1 MKDYEERISQGEVLN
16 ILKKRRSCRKY
27 ATTQITEEELEV
39 ILQAGNAAP
48 VANNRVGDFK
58 IIVIQNKDLLDEL
71 EATTR
76 ELYIQMGM
84 EKSAVIYNAPTL
96 IIAAIK
102 KLEGAYEKGMY
113 CSAACILENMILVA
127 TEMNLGNTFLM
138 GVTVALNT
146 NLDLMRK
153 IGIPEEY
160 EAAAAVAIGKTEDKL
175 LERDLSHMRIQ
186 IERK

>member
-1 MKDYEERISQGEVLN
+1 MKDYEERISQGEVLS

-48 VANNRVGDFK
+48 VARNRVGNIK

-76 ELYIQMGM
+76 ELYAQMGM
-84 EKSAVIYNAPTL
+84 EISAIYNAPTL
-96 IIAAIK
+96 IMVATK

-127 TEMNLGNTFLM
+127 TEMNLGNVFLS
-138 GVTVALNT
+138 GVTTALNS
-146 NLDLMRK
+146 NLGLMNK
-153 IGIPEEY
+153 IGIPEGY
-160 EAAAAVAIGKTEDKL
+160 EAAAAVAIGKAEDKL
-175 LERDLSHMRIQ
+175 LERDLSHMRFEV
-186 IERK
+186 ERK